1 MGQEI
6 QEPIIGK
13 FYSYTFNIKIILSNL
28 IHECTDILH
37 ISLKKF
43 SAHIREKRQSGHFR
57 TVNQAPP
64 PQIQQLIYA
73 QQSRPPLVPV
83 PPQPIPKLGPSQPIQ
98 PQQLS
103 QAQVSQYK
111 PQVTFASGVQQ
122 PDYKSIPVNS
132 GQYKKPILPQQPQ
145 YRPLPQQP
153 QYRPLPQQP
162 QYQPLPQPSYNAA
175 PQYNSKLPPHIQQ
188 LLQFQNSLSN
198 TIPGKA

>member
-1 MGQEI
+1 MLALCAIVCTVLILAVIISIYATADAFGDLLGQEI
-6 QEPIIGK
+6 QEPII
-13 FYSYTFNIKIILSNL
+13 
-28 IHECTDILH
+28 
-37 ISLKKF
+37 
-43 SAHIREKRQSGHFR
+43 AHIREKRQSGHFR

-64 PQIQQLIYA
+64 PQIQQLIHA

-122 PDYKSIPVNS
+122 PDYKSIPVN
-132 GQYKKPILPQQPQ
+132 KKPILPQQPQ

-153 QYRPLPQQP
+153 QYRPLPQQS